1 MSEDRAPHE
10 IDDLLVRRLTRRS
23 VLRAGIGAVG
33 LAATPSLLTACG
45 GDDEGGALSELR
57 EAGVV
62 RMGTPNNMPSS
73 GIQGGRAVGIFPE
86 MGALV
91 FKELEVPKV
100 EPVDMEFG
108 AQIPSLQAGRI
119 DAGAGGLYVLPE
131 RCRAVTFSDPLLG
144 YLEAMA
150 VPRGNPEGIRTY
162 EDVAKKDL
170 RFGVL
175 SATAEIPLG
184 EAAGIEADQFQKY
197 PDLPAMLDALKAGR
211 IDAAAFDSITIT
223 YFVNLPANRDRLE
236 ATEPYPPK
244 NEQGQRTI
252 SFASMGF
259 QKGQEDLARE
269 FNKVAKRLRDEG
281 AFDPIFKKWDVPQLS
296 VTSLREASLSRLC
309 EEA

>member
-1 MSEDRAPHE
+1 MSEDGAPHE
-10 IDDLLVRRLTRRS
+10 IDDLLGWQMTRRS
-23 VLRAGIGAVG
+23 VLRVGIGAAG
-33 LAATPSLLTACG
+33 LAATPSLIAACG
-45 GDDEGGALSELR
+45 GDEEAGGLEELR

-62 RMGTPNNMPSS
+62 RMGTPSNMPSS
-73 GIQGGRAVGIFPE
+73 GVRGGRAVGIFPE

-91 FKELEVPKV
+91 FKELDVPKV

-108 AQIPSLQAGRI
+108 AQIPSLQAGRV

-131 RCRAVTFSDPLLG
+131 RCRAITFSEPLLG

-170 RFGVL
+170 RFGVIA
-175 SATAEIPLG
+175 ATAEIPLG
-184 EAAGIEADQFQKY
+184 EAAGIETDQFQRY

-223 YFVNLPANRDRLE
+223 YFVNLPANRDHLD
-236 ATEPYPPK
+236 ATEPYAPK

-259 QKGQEDLARE
+259 QRGEEDLARE
-269 FNKVAKRLRDEG
+269 FNEVAKRLRDEG
-281 AFDPIFKKWDVPQLS
+281 AFDPIFRKWDVPELS
-296 VTSLREASLSRLC
+296 VTSLRDANLSELC
-309 EEA
+309 EEG